1 MPSIIGFIVKC
12 KAIDAI
18 RASDR
23 RRNFEAEYRN
33 NNADRSMLF
42 IVMPSPPQA
51 KIITNGDE
59 ILSIIDLLNHSNKF
73 GSRIVIGMNSWI
85 GQIRYNGQIYYIS
98 RGYSIVNNGIEYKI
112 GREIITQLFE
122 AYEKSMALE
131 ECFTD
136 TVIEKFNGDE
146 L

>member
-1 MPSIIGFIVKC
+1 
-12 KAIDAI
+12 
-18 RASDR
+18 
-23 RRNFEAEYRN
+23 
-33 NNADRSMLF
+33 MLF